1 MEQNREKL
9 IANVMN
15 LWNQLTKDEKIDML
29 QVAEELV
36 ARRGTV

>member
-15 LWNQLTKDEKIDML
+15 LWNQLTKDEKIDIL
-29 QVAEELV
+29 QVVEELV
-36 ARRGTV
+36 ARRETV